1 MKLSVCIT
9 TFQRSS
15 LLDRTLASVAA
26 QERMPDEVIVSDDCS
41 SDDTRGTVEKWRTAF
56 PSLLYRRNER
66 NLGMPANLNFAVKAC
81 SGEYIANLHDGDI
94 YSSDLL
100 AEWEEALDR
109 HPTAGLV
116 FCGLANHPTL
126 FKKDGGVLLF
136 RIAPLTGGREFFD
149 RHMIHSAGSP
159 IWGTVMARR
168 RAYELLLPF
177 DEKFVGWADV
187 DMWMRMCLHFDI
199 AYVNKPLIHLD
210 HTPGAVRTQGR
221 YNWRGFRV
229 VRQIHLENIHRF
241 FAEDPGRLEEELGR
255 HRRLWAR
262 FLVARLLGR
271 LRRLDLEGA
280 RQGMR
285 TALEWKREDREAR
298 K

>member
-1 MKLSVCIT
+1 
-9 TFQRSS
+9 
-15 LLDRTLASVAA
+15 
-26 QERMPDEVIVSDDCS
+26 
-41 SDDTRGTVEKWRTAF
+41 
-56 PSLLYRRNER
+56 
-66 NLGMPANLNFAVKAC
+66 
-81 SGEYIANLHDGDI
+81 
-94 YSSDLL
+94 
-100 AEWEEALDR
+100 
-109 HPTAGLV
+109 
-116 FCGLANHPTL
+116 
-126 FKKDGGVLLF
+126 
-136 RIAPLTGGREFFD
+136 
-149 RHMIHSAGSP
+149 MIHSAGSP

-168 RAYELLLPF
+168 RAYERLLPF

-241 FAEDPGRLEEELGR
+241 FAEDPGRLEEELRR
-255 HRRLWAR
+255 HRRLWSR
-262 FLVARLLGR
+262 FFVARLLGR

-280 RQGMR
+280 RQGIR
-285 TALEWKREDREAR
+285 TALEWKKQDREAR